1 MHINDPRVDM
11 DFSRNSSIFYLT
23 INIFHITLFV
33 IKLLSFNKLSIKILG
48 KVGSD
53 SLIQKK
59 YRKRNLTFT
68 N

>member
-11 DFSRNSSIFYLT
+11 GFSRNSSIFYLT